1 MGRVGNTVPTG
12 FVRKGAESTTD
23 MPNATSLSPLE
34 TVTLVLRVL
43 MEVGI
48 VAGLAYWGVQAGS
61 GTGESILLGLATPAI
76 AFGFWGAVDFH
87 QAGRL
92 AEPLRLVQELVVSG
106 LAAVALYAAGRHAAA
121 VALAALSVVYHALV
135 YLSGGALLKRPHAA
149 S

>member
-1 MGRVGNTVPTG
+1 
-12 FVRKGAESTTD
+12 
-23 MPNATSLSPLE
+23 
-34 TVTLVLRVL
+34 

-48 VAGLAYWGVQAGS
+48 VAGFAYWGVQSGS
-61 GTGESILLGLATPAI
+61 GTGESILLGLAAPAI

>member
-1 MGRVGNTVPTG
+1 M
-12 FVRKGAESTTD
+12 ALTD
-23 MPNATSLSPLE
+23 PRLSPVE

-61 GTGESILLGLATPAI
+61 GTRESILLGLAAPAI

-106 LAAVALYAAGRHAAA
+106 LAALALFAAGRPLLG
-121 VALAALSVVYHALV
+121 ALLGALSVVYHALV
-135 YLSGGALLKRPHAA
+135 YAGGGRLLKPREPEVVAPA
-149 S
+149 RGGTARG